1 MINLIIFRCISLV
14 YEYMDGYSLGDIIEN
29 FGSLNEP
36 LIEKICNSLLKC
48 FAEYEEKF
56 LEDYGE
62 LCPCNILFDKYG
74 NLKVKL
80 NLSLI

>member
-1 MINLIIFRCISLV
+1 
-14 YEYMDGYSLGDIIEN
+14 MDGYSLGDIIEN

-36 LIEKICNSLLKC
+36 LIKKICNSLLKC